1 MRKGVVGRWVL
12 ESTCA
17 TTVGSVKCTRRRVLS
32 WLGRGREIERKE
44 ISYKRRRKKE
54 KKVFRKKSDRKLEG
68 DEHQLCRAIN

>member
-32 WLGRGREIERKE
+32 WLGRGGEIERARKE
-44 ISYKRRRKKE
+44 VTNGEERRKS
-54 KKVFRKKSDRKLEG
+54 FGKKSDRKLEG
-68 DEHQLCRAIN
+68 DEHQLCCAIN